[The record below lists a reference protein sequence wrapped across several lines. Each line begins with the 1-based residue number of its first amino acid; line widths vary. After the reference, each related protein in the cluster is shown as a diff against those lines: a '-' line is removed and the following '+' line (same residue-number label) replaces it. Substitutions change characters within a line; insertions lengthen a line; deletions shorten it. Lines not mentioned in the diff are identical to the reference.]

1 MSPSIRTA
9 EHGHRE
15 PARNVHSGAL
25 AARGRQHLPGRFALC
40 LALYFA
46 AQTVI
51 RLAFPHAL
59 ESDEAEQVLWSQW
72 LTIAYPTQPPLYTW
86 LVIGLNRL
94 THAPIWTLALL
105 KNALLLVLYLSV
117 LQAGRRLFA
126 DPLRPVLATAALF
139 LIPQIAWESQRD
151 LTHSVLAMALAAR
164 LFVVTLDLLRRTAW
178 ASLRWGVL
186 AGLLLLTKLNGL
198 YFLFAVSIAAAATTR
213 RAEVRAALVRAWVT
227 AVIVAAPSLLALP
240 ASPLEATV
248 ALRSDAHATLGA
260 SLQSLALATISF
272 VLPFL
277 LVWTLCFRPWPAKAP
292 TLRQPF
298 RFSVYFGV
306 LLVTLGLTAWAL
318 GMPHFKDRWLQPLL
332 FLLPV
337 WAFSLTGEH
346 AIGAVRARSYLML
359 CGASAVSIVLL
370 MPLRILLGPS
380 LGEPNRMNLD
390 YPALAT
396 RLEAAGAQHARI
408 VAADPLSAGNLKLQ
422 LPASAVVEPVTLA
435 HLGWPNDTT
444 AGPCLWVWR
453 STAAGDAPPRALTD
467 LAAMHGVSLD
477 ARPSIPIPAWPAG
490 GEPFAFGHAVTDRCP
505 DLD

>member
-1 MSPSIRTA
+1 VSPSIRTA

-15 PARNVHSGAL
+15 PARNVHSGDL

-46 AQTVI
+46 GQAVI

-86 LVIGLNRL
+86 LFIGLNRL

-186 AGLLLLTKLNGL
+186 AGSVARDQAEWLVFPVRREHRGRRDDAPRRGARSPRPGL
-198 YFLFAVSIAAAATTR
+198 GDGGPR
-213 RAEVRAALVRAWVT
+213 RC
-227 AVIVAAPSLLALP
+227 PSLLALP

-298 RFSVYFGV
+298 RFSIYFGV
-306 LLVTLGLTAWAL
+306 LLVTLGLWAWAL
-318 GMPHFKDRWLQPLL
+318 GMPQFKDRWLQPLL

-408 VAADPLSAGNLKLQ
+408 VTADPLSAGNLKLQ
-422 LPASAVVEPVTLA
+422 FPASAVVEPVTLA
-435 HLGWPNDTT
+435 HLGWPHDTI

-467 LAAMHGVSLD
+467 LARTHRLSPN
-477 ARPSIPIPAWPAG
+477 ARGFIPMRAWPAG
-490 GEPFAFGHAVTDRCP
+490 RTSFAFGHAVTERCP

>member
-1 MSPSIRTA
+1 MKPIDPKRCERHPELGREARTSA
-9 EHGHRE
+9 W
-15 PARNVHSGAL
+15 
-25 AARGRQHLPGRFALC
+25 QHLPGRFALC

-46 AQTVI
+46 AQITI

-72 LTIAYPTQPPLYTW
+72 LTSAYPTQPPLYTW

-94 THAPIWTLALL
+94 THSPIWTLALL
-105 KNALLLVLYLSV
+105 KNVLLLVLYLSV

-126 DPLRPVLATAALF
+126 DPLRPVLATAAMF

-164 LFVVTLDLLRRTAW
+164 LFVVTLDLLRRPTAW

-198 YFLFAVSIAAAATTR
+198 YFLFAMSIAAAATTH
-213 RAEVRAALVRAWVT
+213 RAKVRAALAWAWVP
-227 AVIVAAPSLLALP
+227 AILAATLLLLALP
-240 ASPLEATV
+240 TSPSLAT
-248 ALRSDAHATLGA
+248 APLLSDAHATLGA
-260 SLQSLALATISF
+260 SLRSLALATISF

-277 LVWTLCFRPWPAKAP
+277 LVWTLCFRPWPAKVP
-292 TLRQPF
+292 SLRQPF
-298 RFSVYFGV
+298 RFSLYFGV
-306 LLVTLGLTAWAL
+306 LLVTLGLSAWAL

-346 AIGAVRARSYLML
+346 AIGAVRARLYLTL
-359 CGASAVSIVLL
+359 CGASAVSIILL
-370 MPLRILLGPS
+370 MPLRILLGPAM
-380 LGEPNRMNLD
+380 GAPNRMNLD
-390 YPALAT
+390 YATLAI

-422 LPASAVVEPVTLA
+422 FPAGAVVDPITLA

-453 STAAGDAPPRALTD
+453 STAAGDAPPQALTD
-467 LAAMHGVSLD
+467 LAGMHGLSLD
-477 ARPSIPIPAWPAG
+477 VRPPTSIPAWPVG
-490 GEPFAFGHAVTDRCP
+490 GAPFTFGHAMTDRCP
-505 DLD
+505 ELD